1 MARARLL
8 KPGFFKN
15 EDLIDLPFEGRLLF
29 AGLWT
34 LADRSG
40 HLEDRPKR
48 IKMELFPAD
57 SLDVDAL
64 LEGLNAHGFIHRYTR
79 GALALIHI
87 PSFPKHQSP
96 HKNEPASTVP
106 ACDCEAIGEPPIPME
121 RSASTI
127 QEPDGHSPAPVMS
140 GARPA
145 VTGSSSGNRNTE
157 PVAVAVAVAVDADHG
172 DAAAAAENDLRYRRI
187 SDSWMK
193 ATGSTLPP
201 APMERFEAYAD
212 RSSEEWVLA
221 AIEKT
226 GGAGIKRPAYA
237 YSILDAWLLDGR
249 DDEPQQDP
257 TNPFKESRLTKQIAA
272 AKERMG

>member
-1 MARARLL
+1 MARARLI
-8 KPGFFKN
+8 KPGFFTN
-15 EDLIDLPFEGRLLF
+15 DELAEVPLEGRLLF
-29 AGLWT
+29 AGIWT
-34 LADRSG
+34 IADREG
-40 HLEDRPKR
+40 RLEDRPKR
-48 IKMELFPAD
+48 IKAEVMPFDNIDTE
-57 SLDVDAL
+57 AL
-64 LEGLNAHGFIHRYTR
+64 LADLESRGFITRYTVAGQR
-79 GALALIHI
+79 LIQVT
-87 PSFPKHQSP
+87 SFLKHQSP
-96 HKNEPASTVP
+96 HPREVPSKLPPPPCMPAEPMAEHHLGQALNGT
-106 ACDCEAIGEPPIPME
+106 
-121 RSASTI
+121 
-127 QEPDGHSPAPVMS
+127 SPAVPI
-140 GARPA
+140 A
-145 VTGSSSGNRNTE
+145 
-157 PVAVAVAVAVDADHG
+157 VAVAVAGSSGPSEAVAVDADHG

-237 YSILDAWLLDGR
+237 YSILDAWLQDGR
-249 DDEPQQDP
+249 DDEPQSDP